1 MFYPDDLVEEIR
13 LRSDI
18 VDVVGSYVHLKKSG
32 ANYVGLCPFHNEK
45 TGSFSVNGQ
54 RQIFKCF
61 GCGVGGNVITFL
73 MKYDNLT
80 FPEAIKVLAER
91 AGVKLPEMELSAE
104 EKRVN
109 TLKNQILDINKE
121 AAKFYFANLR
131 GPQGRVGL
139 DYFKGRGLSDDTIK
153 NFGLGFAP
161 SSNKNLYNYLKSLP
175 EKFSDEALR
184 SSGIF
189 NFSEKYGAMD
199 KFWNRVI
206 FPIMDA
212 NNKVIAFGGRLL
224 SEGAIEEGDKKIP
237 KYLNSPETEVFDKS
251 RNLYGL
257 NIAKRTHADYF
268 ILCEGYMDVIALH
281 QAGFDMAVAS
291 LGTAFTSGHAN
302 LIRRYQRSKK
312 VYLSYDSDE
321 AGVKAALRAIPI
333 LRAAGISA
341 KVINMQPY
349 KDPDEFIKTLGKDE
363 YINRIENAEISF
375 FFEIRILERDY
386 DLKDPDAKTKFCVEI
401 ANRIAKLDEEIE
413 RQNYTEAICEKY
425 NLSVESLSKL
435 VVKQAMKT
443 ENIEERVQIKSGIH
457 DKNKEGARE
466 NGRKQIQKALLSW
479 ICEEPEIFGTV
490 SQYISPK
497 DFSDEYVKP
506 IELLFEQIE
515 KDPKSIEVASII
527 SCFTEED
534 EQTEVTSLFMSEKE
548 KMIPE
553 EKPESLKRLIIKVL
567 EQSNER
573 MNEKA
578 DNSDMAALTRSL
590 EIQKTINELKHTN
603 FKPW

>member
-1 MFYPDDLVEEIR
+1 MYYPDDLVEEIR

-18 VDVVGSYVHLKKSG
+18 VDVIGSYIHLKKSG
-32 ANYVGLCPFHNEK
+32 ANYVGLCPFHSEK

-73 MKYDNLT
+73 MKYDNMT
-80 FPEAIKVLAER
+80 FPEAIRVLADR
-91 AGVKLPEMELSAE
+91 AGVKLPELDLTAE
-104 EKRVN
+104 EKKVN
-109 TLKNQILDINKE
+109 TLKHQILEINRE
-121 AAKFYFANLR
+121 AAKFYFGSLR
-131 GPQGRVGL
+131 GPQGKIGM
-139 DYFKGRGLSDDTIK
+139 DYFTKRGLSEDTIK

-161 SSNKNLYNYLKSLP
+161 SSSKALYSYLKSLP
-175 EKFSDEALR
+175 EGYSDEVLR
-184 SSGIF
+184 ASGIF

-224 SEGAIEEGDKKIP
+224 SEGAVEEGDKKIP

-257 NIAKRTHADYF
+257 NIAKRTRADYF

-333 LRAAGISA
+333 LRAAGINA
-341 KVINMQPY
+341 KVINMEPY
-349 KDPDEFIKTLGKDE
+349 KDPDEFIKNLGKDE
-363 YINRIENAEISF
+363 YIRRIENAEISF
-375 FFEIRILERDY
+375 FYEIRILERDF
-386 DLKDPDAKTKFCVEI
+386 DLKDPDSKTKFCMEI
-401 ANRIAKLDEEIE
+401 ANRIAVLDEDIE
-413 RQNYTEAICEKY
+413 RINYTEAICEKY
-425 NLSVESLSKL
+425 NLSVESISKL
-435 VVKQAMKT
+435 VTKQAMRA
-443 ENIEERVQIKSGIH
+443 ESVQERTPVKSGIH
-457 DKNKEGARE
+457 ERNTKDLRE
-466 NGRKQIQKALLSW
+466 NGRKSIQKALLSW
-479 ICEEPEIFGTV
+479 ICEEPQIFDTV
-490 SQYISPK
+490 TEYISPS

-506 IELLFEQIE
+506 VELLFEQIKKNPE
-515 KDPKSIEVASII
+515 SVEVASII

-534 EQTEVTSLFMSEKE
+534 EQTEVTSLFMSDRDA
-548 KMIPE
+548 MTLE
-553 EKPESLKRLIIKVL
+553 EKPESLKRLIIMVL
-567 EQSNER
+567 EQSRDR
-573 MNEKA
+573 MSEKSD
-578 DNSDMAALTRSL
+578 DNDFDALA
-590 EIQKTINELKHTN
+590 KTLRLNKLIDDIRKKE
-603 FKPW
+603 FKLW